1 MCPPRA
7 ETQAA
12 RRLRQCFMALSIS
25 CWSILSDSFL
35 CFFVTAQRIFNQFCQ
50 NHITFSWHIHLRI
63 FAESFIKFAPKLW
76 QIYGKTN
83 VSLFSEHR
91 VHYCRPM
98 SQFAPPTS
106 WSVITLAAGRV
117 YSTKNKAS
125 VWCLSVCLS
134 KTYQMTCQRVVRAI
148 LVHPAH

>member
-1 MCPPRA
+1 MYH
-7 ETQAA
+7 
-12 RRLRQCFMALSIS
+12 F
-25 CWSILSDSFL
+25 
-35 CFFVTAQRIFNQFCQ
+35 
-50 NHITFSWHIHLRI
+50 
-63 FAESFIKFAPKLW
+63 
-76 QIYGKTN
+76 
-83 VSLFSEHR
+83 FSEHR

-134 KTYQMTCQRVVRAI
+134 VKDLSNDLSESCSRDTSAPSALGLLNDNVLYKDHALSHSLITDLSRTANFSQFSRVVRGIFLA
-148 LVHPAH
+148 